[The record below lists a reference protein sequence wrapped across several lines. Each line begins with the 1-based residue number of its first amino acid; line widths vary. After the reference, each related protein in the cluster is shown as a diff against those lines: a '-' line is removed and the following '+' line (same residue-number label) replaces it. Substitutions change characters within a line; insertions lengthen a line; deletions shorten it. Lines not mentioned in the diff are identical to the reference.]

1 MTTDIERSGIDVSN
15 VHEPSYYEIALTNR
29 QVVVAFVI
37 LLTCLIA
44 AFFSGIWIG
53 RESAQRAQDQALRNA
68 PAPAGRQA
76 AAGAEGQALQEFKFF
91 TETRKKPAKKSAAA
105 AETAPGRPEPRDQ
118 PPAAGAVPAAPPPSR
133 QARLAEEHGG
143 EGEPLPG
150 EAANRPAPPS
160 GPLDPIAKPGSG
172 APAAKGAAPA
182 AGKRV
187 SAAAA
192 EKSAA
197 ARGQRAGAER
207 QPAADDSGAVPA
219 ETVHPRS
226 LPEAAAPA
234 AAGGGLVIQ
243 VFSTADKEQAD
254 RLRERLVKAGQSAFL
269 SPSEKGSQT
278 MYRVRVGPF
287 ASREQAEQVAEKL
300 RKEQKLDTWI
310 TPK

>member
-1 MTTDIERSGIDVSN
+1 MTTDIERGGIDVSN
-15 VHEPSYYEIALTNR
+15 AHEPSYYEIALTNR

-53 RESAQRAQDQALRNA
+53 RESALRAQDQALRKQ

-76 AAGAEGQALQEFKFF
+76 AAGADGQALQEFKFF
-91 TETRKKPAKKSAAA
+91 SETRKKPAKKAAAA

-118 PPAAGAVPAAPPPSR
+118 PPAAGAVPAPPPPSR

-150 EAANRPAPPS
+150 EAANRPAPPPS
-160 GPLDPIAKPGSG
+160 PLDPAEARGPG
-172 APAAKGAAPA
+172 APAAKGAAA
-182 AGKRV
+182 APGKKV
-187 SAAAA
+187 SPGAA
-192 EKSAA
+192 EKGAA

-207 QPAADDSGAVPA
+207 RPAADDSGAAPA

-234 AAGGGLVIQ
+234 AGGVVIQ
-243 VFSTADKEQAD
+243 VFSSADKEQAD

-269 SPSEKGSQT
+269 SPTDKGGQT

-287 ASREQAEQVAEKL
+287 ASREQAELVAEKL